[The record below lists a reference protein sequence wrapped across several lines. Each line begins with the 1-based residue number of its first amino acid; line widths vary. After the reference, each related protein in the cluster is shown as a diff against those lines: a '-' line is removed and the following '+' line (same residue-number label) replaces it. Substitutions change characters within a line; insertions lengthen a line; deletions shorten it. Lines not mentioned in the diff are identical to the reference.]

1 MTSSEDYGLGS
12 GIQDFPAMP
21 SDLEYFQKRT
31 FEVIN
36 NTFLY
41 VHRRRLETEAKAKV
55 IASVWGTEFM
65 QFLAALAIV
74 HKDFLKNRMNCTRM
88 V

>member
-1 MTSSEDYGLGS
+1 MGQLGGQSDLLGLLYGSDMTSSEDYGLGS

-41 VHRRRLETEAKAKV
+41 VHRRRLETEA
-55 IASVWGTEFM
+55 
-65 QFLAALAIV
+65 
-74 HKDFLKNRMNCTRM
+74 HC
-88 V
+88 